1 MEHPSESSAD
11 TSPIALGDRIASDL
25 SFIRSAMERSGS
37 FTAVPGWSFVFIGAV
52 ALVAAAVSLHPTVGS
67 NWPLVWV
74 VAASVAFPT
83 NAWSLARKARRQG
96 MSLSR
101 GRGLRLLFGL
111 CPPLIAGAVMTAV
124 LWQAGYTDLLPE
136 MWLLLYGAAVVTGG
150 AFTVPI
156 VPIMGA
162 GFMLLGVVA
171 WLTPNSWGIPLL
183 AAGFGVLH
191 TVCGIWIGIRH
202 GG

>member
-1 MEHPSESSAD
+1 M
-11 TSPIALGDRIASDL
+11 
-25 SFIRSAMERSGS
+25 
-37 FTAVPGWSFVFIGAV
+37 
-52 ALVAAAVSLHPTVGS
+52 
-67 NWPLVWV
+67 
-74 VAASVAFPT
+74 
-83 NAWSLARKARRQG
+83 
-96 MSLSR
+96 
-101 GRGLRLLFGL
+101 
-111 CPPLIAGAVMTAV
+111 
-124 LWQAGYTDLLPE
+124 PE

-191 TVCGIWIGIRH
+191 IVCGIWIGIRH